1 MAKKKQNIQ
10 LEGLESINFNTEP
23 DIKAAQS
30 VVEPKKEKP
39 PVKPAKAATPKAKP
53 TPVRTKEAPV
63 VAEKVRKGTFPPP
76 NKKRASFNI
85 DEDLHKALKDYSY
98 FEEIEM
104 VEYIFEHLVRP
115 DLAKKGFYP
124 PKKRKR

>member
-10 LEGLESINFNTEP
+10 LEGLDKINFNTEP
-23 DIKAAQS
+23 DIKSAQS
-30 VVEPKKEKP
+30 VIQPKKE
-39 PVKPAKAATPKAKP
+39 T
-53 TPVRTKEAPV
+53 TKEKDVSTASRKKQTT
-63 VAEKVRKGTFPPP
+63 ASGKKGKGTFPPP

-85 DEDLHKALKDYSY
+85 DADLHKALKDYSY

-104 VEYIFEHLVRP
+104 VEYVFEQLVKP
-115 DLAKKGFYP
+115 DLTKKGFYP

>member
-10 LEGLESINFNTEP
+10 LEGLENINFKTEP
-23 DIKAAQS
+23 DVKAAQS
-30 VVEPKKEKP
+30 VVKPKEEKP
-39 PVKPAKAATPKAKP
+39 PVKAATPKP
-53 TPVRTKEAPV
+53 TPSKKKEEAIAPK
-63 VAEKVRKGTFPPP
+63 KVGKGTFPPR

-115 DLAKKGFYP
+115 DLTKKGFYP
-124 PKKRKR
+124 PKKKKR